1 MSSKLSTPE
10 AVRES
15 VIVVSLVIGAV
26 VFAIVGHTDLASMA
40 LGGAMGRAS
49 GNAVNRPG
57 APAALAIVGA
67 LAASAFLSGCG
78 AGGAATA
85 RRAFCEAQRVVCAGA
100 ELVCDGSSGGEIP

>member
-57 APAALAIVGA
+57 APAALAIVGG
-67 LAASAFLSGCG
+67 LAASAFLSGC
-78 AGGAATA
+78 AGTTPHSAFEVFCDAQQAVCTAADA
-85 RRAFCEAQRVVCAGA
+85 VCT
-100 ELVCDGSSGGEIP
+100 VGGESP